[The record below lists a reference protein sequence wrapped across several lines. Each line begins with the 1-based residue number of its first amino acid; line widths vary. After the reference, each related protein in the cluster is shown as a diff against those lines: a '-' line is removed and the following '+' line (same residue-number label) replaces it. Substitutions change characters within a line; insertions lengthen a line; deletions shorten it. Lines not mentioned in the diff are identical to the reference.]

1 MSSRLLWAGLLLSLC
16 GTANPADLIKDEGW
30 QLVRAHCSSCHSLQL
45 VTSNRGDRQMW
56 RETIR
61 WMQAS
66 QNLWPIDAAS
76 EDQILTYLAKN
87 YPAATAHRR
96 PPLHQALMP

>member
-1 MSSRLLWAGLLLSLC
+1 MKGRFFWAGLLLSLC
-16 GTANPADLIKDEGW
+16 SNANPADLIEDQGA

-56 RETIR
+56 LETIR

-66 QNLWPIDAAS
+66 QNLWPIDAVS
-76 EDQILTYLAKN
+76 EEQILTYLAKN
-87 YPAATAHRR
+87 YPAATAYRR
-96 PPLHQALMP
+96 LPLPQDLMP